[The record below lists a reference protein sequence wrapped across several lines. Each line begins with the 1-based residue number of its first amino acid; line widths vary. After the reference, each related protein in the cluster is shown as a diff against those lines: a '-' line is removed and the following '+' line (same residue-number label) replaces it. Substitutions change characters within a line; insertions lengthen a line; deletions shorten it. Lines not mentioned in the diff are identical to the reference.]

1 MGAKKTDSQELIR
14 RQLGYVLL
22 KSKRKDSEILE
33 VYISS
38 VQSLSRVRLFAT
50 PWITAHQ
57 AYLSITN
64 SRSSLKLTSMERFIY

>member
-1 MGAKKTDSQELIR
+1 MDTNKDKPVRSKAKTKGNILMGAKKTDSQELIR

-50 PWITAHQ
+50 P
-57 AYLSITN
+57 
-64 SRSSLKLTSMERFIY
+64 